1 MVSSTPDPGIPVSQ
15 LQFPPAGARDLV
27 VSRSAAEE
35 IRYRYARVPMVAE
48 QEVGDIEA
56 GEVHAIVKSMF
67 VLRTKFHLVPGV
79 KLE

>member
-1 MVSSTPDPGIPVSQ
+1 MVSSTPDPRIPVG
-15 LQFPPAGARDLV
+15 QFQFSPARTGDLV
-27 VSRSAAEE
+27 VGRGATQEVRDGDAG
-35 IRYRYARVPMVAE
+35 VPMVAE